1 MELFAN
7 LSEAVVDPAD
17 WARRREAEGYDGL
30 GCSEHLWMAGRG
42 VRPFPHLWVTLATMA
57 AATSRVRLT
66 PSFAN
71 NLFRSPVEFAQAAL
85 MMQAVSRGRFE
96 AGLGA
101 GWLEEEMTRTGRPY
115 PDGRT
120 RARMFAEAVRIVRA
134 LLDEGRCAFTGEHY
148 QVDVPVLGP
157 RWNPPPP
164 LVASVGSPWTMANV
178 TPLVDRVELKIG
190 RTTRD
195 GAIDFAQLASVTVEE
210 VRAMVERVRSA
221 KPGIPVSVL
230 AFVAVG
236 DHPAVG
242 AMRAALGDGFY
253 GSLCD
258 PEPSAVAERLL
269 ALVDLGIDRVQVTEW
284 SAGSFEALAPALA
297 AR

>member
-1 MELFAN
+1 MEFFAN
-7 LSEAVVDPAD
+7 LSEAVTDPAA
-17 WARRREAEGYDGL
+17 WARQREAEGYHGL

-42 VRPFPHLWVTLATMA
+42 HRPFPHLWVTLATMA
-57 AATSRVRLT
+57 AATTRVVLT

-71 NLFRSPVEFAQAAL
+71 NLFRSPVEFAQASL

-120 RARMFAEAVRIVRA
+120 RARMFAEAVQIVRA
-134 LLDEGRCAFTGEHY
+134 LLTDGRCTFTGDHY

-157 RWNPPPP
+157 RWDPPPP

-178 TPLVDRVELKIG
+178 TPLVDRVELKMG

-195 GAIDFAQLASVTVEE
+195 GAIDFAQLASVTADE

-236 DHPAVG
+236 DHPGVG
-242 AMRAALGDGFY
+242 GMRAMLGDGFY
-253 GSLCD
+253 GALCD
-258 PEPSAVAERLL
+258 RDPSAVAGRLSAL
-269 ALVDLGIDRVQVTEW
+269 AELGVDRVQVTEW
-284 SAGSFEALAPALA
+284 TPGSFEALAPALTGA
-297 AR
+297 